1 MTIRPNPDLSR
12 RSSVSVCVNGGRAP
26 QQDGDNLVQKSAN
39 MKIVIDRTHCDLC
52 QSYCDRHVAKLIRFP
67 EHEDRPCIKSLEDD
81 GQPELTLVIEDGDN
95 KAILQLTDL
104 GREVLGLEGV
114 SAYLESMTGPA
125 GHAFRPIK

>member
-1 MTIRPNPDLSR
+1 
-12 RSSVSVCVNGGRAP
+12 
-26 QQDGDNLVQKSAN
+26 

-81 GQPELTLVIEDGDN
+81 GQSELTLVIEDGNN

-114 SAYLESMTGPA
+114 SAYLQSMSDAARSTFRLAEA
-125 GHAFRPIK
+125 G

>member
-1 MTIRPNPDLSR
+1 
-12 RSSVSVCVNGGRAP
+12 
-26 QQDGDNLVQKSAN
+26 

-81 GQPELTLVIEDGDN
+81 GHPELTLVIEDGNN

-114 SAYLESMTGPA
+114 SAYLQSMSDAARST
-125 GHAFRPIK
+125 FRPAEAG

>member
-1 MTIRPNPDLSR
+1 
-12 RSSVSVCVNGGRAP
+12 
-26 QQDGDNLVQKSAN
+26 

-95 KAILQLTDL
+95 KATLQLTDL

-125 GHAFRPIK
+125 GNAFRPAKEG

>member
-1 MTIRPNPDLSR
+1 
-12 RSSVSVCVNGGRAP
+12 
-26 QQDGDNLVQKSAN
+26 

-81 GQPELTLVIEDGDN
+81 GQPELTLVIEDGN
-95 KAILQLTDL
+95 TKAILQLTDL

-114 SAYLESMTGPA
+114 SAYLQSMNSPA
-125 GHAFRPIK
+125 GNAIRPANEG